1 MAPLD
6 EVKRLLDGTVDPDAL
21 EANPELYDMAET
33 IYGRDTLEHLG
44 VEAPERPSD
53 SIFQPNG
60 DSKHEVEMPLP
71 NLPTSPDPEVVEG
84 KRSWIIFSL
93 TFIIFALLMVNLV
106 VGLGSVVP
114 LCDSPDSETSC
125 EDKLTLTS
133 IADYESPD
141 SWTEPMSINTVDGVL
156 TVLSTALM
164 AYSLR
169 KK

>member
-1 MAPLD
+1 VAPLD

-93 TFIIFALLMVNLV
+93 TFTINNAKMMNVREKIIHERLPSTTSGSGE
-106 VGLGSVVP
+106 VGKFGRGIS
-114 LCDSPDSETSC
+114 TSC
-125 EDKLTLTS
+125 F
-133 IADYESPD
+133 ESPFGWKIE
-141 SWTEPMSINTVDGVL
+141 SLG
-156 TVLSTALM
+156 LSGASTPRCSRV
-164 AYSLR
+164 SLP
-169 KK
+169 